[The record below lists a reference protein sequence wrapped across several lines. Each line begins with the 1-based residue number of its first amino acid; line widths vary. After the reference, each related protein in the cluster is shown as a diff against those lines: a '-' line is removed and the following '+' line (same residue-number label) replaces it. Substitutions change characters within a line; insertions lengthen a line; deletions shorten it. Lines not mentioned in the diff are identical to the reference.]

1 MEIMMSQDIEM
12 GVFMSVPTGKNNLLP
27 REARIAGKNQ
37 DHNHHYVVQ
46 RVSPQ
51 KIRTILRNF

>member
-1 MEIMMSQDIEM
+1 M

-46 RVSPQ
+46 RVSPPENQ
-51 KIRTILRNF
+51 DYFENFLKSFI